1 MFDLQFSPARY
12 IDTPDQLDQLVER
25 LSHEKLI
32 GIDTE
37 SNSLHAYKE
46 QVCLI
51 QISTR
56 HEDFLIDPLKI
67 QQMSALHHVFADPK
81 IEKVFHAAEYD
92 IMCLKRDF
100 AYEITN
106 LFDTM
111 IAARICGIKQIGLSN
126 LLHQY
131 LGVRLDKSHQRDNW
145 GERPLHF
152 ASLHYAQADVHY
164 LPQLRDMLH
173 MELQS
178 GGYLEEALEV
188 FQELVTI
195 PPHDGR
201 TFDPDGFWKIGIPNN
216 LTPSEMAVL
225 REVYLIREEA
235 AKQFNMPPFKI
246 FSTQTLIEFARDK
259 PTSLGDLTKLTGM
272 SPAQIRRYGKQILA
286 AVQRA
291 RGVQLPPP
299 PQFQPPP
306 PLINDRYVALHAWR
320 KERAVQRGVESDVI
334 ISKQALWELAEKLPA
349 TVEEMAQIHGIGPW
363 RLKTYGEELM
373 QVLNPFRSA

>member
-1 MFDLQFSPARY
+1 MFDLQFAAARY
-12 IDTPDQLDQLVER
+12 IDTRDQLDDLVER
-25 LSHEKLI
+25 LSNENLI

-56 HEDFLIDPLKI
+56 QEDFLIDPLNI
-67 QQMSALHHVFADPK
+67 DQMSALNYIFAHPR

-100 AYEITN
+100 AYEIVN

-131 LGVRLDKSHQRDNW
+131 LGVKLDKSHQRDNW
-145 GERPLHF
+145 GERPLNF
-152 ASLHYAQADVHY
+152 ASLRYAQADVHY
-164 LPQLRDMLH
+164 LPQLRDMLRL
-173 MELQS
+173 ELEGS
-178 GGYLEEALEV
+178 GHLEEALET
-188 FQELVTI
+188 FRDLVTI

-216 LTPSEMAVL
+216 LSPSEMAIL
-225 REVYLIREEA
+225 REVYLVREEA
-235 AKQFNMPPFKI
+235 AKNFNMPPFKI

-259 PTSLGDLTKLTGM
+259 PTSLSDLTKLTGM

-291 RGVQLPPP
+291 RGVQLPAP
-299 PQFQPPP
+299 PQFHPPP
-306 PLINDRYVALHAWR
+306 PLINDRYIALHAWR

-334 ISKQALWELAEKLPA
+334 ISKQALWDLAEKLPA
-349 TVEEMAQIHGIGPW
+349 TLEEMGQIHGIGPW
-363 RLKTYGEELM
+363 RLNTYGVELL
-373 QVLNPFRSA
+373 QILDQFR